1 MNAFLL
7 AFAQLVRGVRV
18 AVFVAAVVVGVV
30 ALVDWLVRTRRISP
44 FSGVARFFRR
54 TVDPAMVPVERMVIR
69 AGGQPASAPW
79 WSLVAVVLGGLAL
92 ILILQFV
99 GGLLV
104 QLLVA
109 IQRPA
114 MLPVLLVSW
123 ALKLVEL
130 ALIVRVIASWLPMIS
145 PYSIWVRWSHPL
157 TNWILNPLR
166 RIVPPLGMVDITPL
180 VAYVLLAWVLEPLLV
195 RAVQGMAGV

>member
-44 FSGVARFFRR
+44 FNGVARFFRR

-145 PYSIWVRWSHPL
+145 PYSIWVRWSYPL